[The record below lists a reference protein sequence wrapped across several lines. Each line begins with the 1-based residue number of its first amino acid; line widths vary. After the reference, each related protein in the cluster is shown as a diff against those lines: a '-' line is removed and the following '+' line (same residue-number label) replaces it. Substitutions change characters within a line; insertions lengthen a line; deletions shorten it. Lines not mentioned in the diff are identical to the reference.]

1 MYCNGSVLVRP
12 KILQLSVSLF
22 FISKKKLMR
31 KVGLFLY
38 LNNWTTEVLKII
50 TFKEYTVQNGQS
62 QNETVL
68 Y

>member
-1 MYCNGSVLVRP
+1 
-12 KILQLSVSLF
+12 
-22 FISKKKLMR
+22 MR